1 MEATP
6 MEVASNTFCAG
17 GMSTGDGNWQVFGG
31 NQPVTYN
38 GTAVNDKI
46 YNPSGANPYDDS
58 DGGAAIRQLTP
69 CDNGSCNWVEG
80 TAALTMSVSSLE

>member
-1 MEATP
+1 